1 MLQTQTLGW
10 PRMLQ
15 NVIFECCSAY
25 LLVAAFFVIAHF
37 NAIISMVAFA
47 VVNVTI
53 FLILYAQR

>member
-1 MLQTQTLGW
+1 
-10 PRMLQ
+10 MLQ